1 MVSSKMTWVAIV
13 SMGLVLGC
21 ATSNPN
27 RDGQKN
33 TTTPAG
39 SVVGNNLVVI
49 PDFDQKNPT
58 IDPLFMRTQ
67 ADYYFSLGEAY
78 SYEGNHQRA
87 IESFKSVLIYDA
99 GSVSVKVRLAQEY
112 LKSGLI
118 SEALVSAQ
126 QVVSQHP
133 QHAPGHLLLANILS
147 ATKQYSKAL
156 PEYEKVSQL
165 DQENKEVFIYIGAI
179 QSELKNYSAAVTTFQ
194 KLVKDPDFGAKHLIH
209 MYIARIYI
217 DQALAI
223 QHDKYKPKFVSLMT
237 KAKESLL
244 SALKEKPSY
253 VEAASTLAQVYVQM
267 EQKKYAISALRDF
280 HAKNGM
286 QQKTSELLI
295 QLYLEDDKFD
305 EAYEQLTA
313 FEDISTDPLATKMR
327 LSLILIQKKMYDPA
341 AKKLEE
347 ILKSAPES
355 DKARFYL
362 GAVYEEMQKD
372 ALAIVHFKQVPMES
386 SFYQEAVSHAAYLM
400 KNHGQLKDAIAVV
413 AEAINRD
420 KASVSIYSLYVA
432 LLDEQGEYRQAQTF
446 LLDTM
451 KKYPENAQLRFY
463 YGSLFDRLG
472 NKQEVV
478 NQMKMVLQ
486 LDANH
491 VQALNYLAY
500 TLAEMNVDMDDAE
513 THALRAVKLEP
524 SDPYILDTLGWIYF
538 KKNKNKEAI
547 QVLEAAYRKK
557 PTVSIIAE
565 HLGDAYLKE
574 AMPEKAR
581 LMYQKAIDLESDQK
595 KVSEIQTKLSALIAQ
610 RAGRQPASMKTG
622 QLGAGSNTNEN

>member
-1 MVSSKMTWVAIV
+1 MVSSKILMAAII
-13 SMGLVLGC
+13 STGLMLGC
-21 ATSNPN
+21 ATTNPN
-27 RDGQKN
+27 GTHQRDAQAP
-33 TTTPAG
+33 PA
-39 SVVGNNLVVI
+39 SAVGNNLIVI
-49 PDFDQKNPT
+49 PDFDPKNPT

-67 ADYYFSLGEAY
+67 ADYHFSVGEAY
-78 SYEGNHQRA
+78 SYEGNHQKA

-99 GSVSVKVRLAQEY
+99 ESVSVKVRLAQEY

-118 SEALVSAQ
+118 SEALSSAQ
-126 QVVSQHP
+126 QIVSKHP
-133 QHAPGHLLLANILS
+133 KHAQGHLLLANIYS
-147 ATKQYSKAL
+147 ATKQYQKAL

-165 DQENKEVFIYIGAI
+165 DKENKEVFIYIGAI
-179 QSELKNYSAAVTTFQ
+179 QSELKNYGAAVITFQ
-194 KLVKDPDFGAKHLIH
+194 KLIKDPDFSAKHLIH
-209 MYIARIYI
+209 MYIGRIYI
-217 DQALAI
+217 DQALLI
-223 QHDKYKPKFVSLMT
+223 QHNKYQPKYVSLMT

-253 VEAASTLAQVYVQM
+253 IEAASTLAQVFIQM
-267 EQKKYAISALRDF
+267 EQKKNAITALKDF

-286 QQKTSELLI
+286 QQKTAELLI

-313 FEDISTDPLATKMR
+313 FEEVSNDPLTTKMR
-327 LSLILIQKKMYDPA
+327 LALILIQKKMYAPA
-341 AKKLEE
+341 AQKLEE
-347 ILKSAPES
+347 ILRSAPES

-372 ALAIVHFKQVPMES
+372 ALAIVHFKQVPVVS

-400 KNHGQLKDAIAVV
+400 KNNGQLNEAIVLVSDAIK
-413 AEAINRD
+413 ND
-420 KASVSIYSLYVA
+420 KANIPIYSLYVA
-432 LLDEQGEYRQAQTF
+432 LLDEKGEYKQAQVF
-446 LLDTM
+446 LIDTM
-451 KKYPENAQLRFY
+451 KKYPENPQLRFY

-472 NKQEVV
+472 NKQEVI
-478 NQMKMVLQ
+478 NQMKLVIQ
-486 LDANH
+486 IDANH

-500 TLAEMNVDMDDAE
+500 TLAELNIEMDDAE

-524 SDPYILDTLGWIYF
+524 NDPYILDTLGWIYY

-581 LMYQKAIDLESDQK
+581 VMYQKAIDLESDQK
-595 KVSEIQTKLSALIAQ
+595 KVSEIQTKLSSLVGQ
-610 RAGRQPASMKTG
+610 RAGRQPASMRTG
-622 QLGAGSNTNEN
+622 Q